1 MEIRVR
7 VRHEL
12 ETLVVDPAD
21 IVKFEI
27 SNRID
32 YTSKGTFKRFLKS
45 YRVQV
50 GNELYTTTDN
60 QIDALKEALQGSYDV
75 NKFTVTAHK
84 GLDERKAIDYS
95 YKMKA

>member
-27 SNRID
+27 SNRVD
-32 YTSKGTFKRFLKS
+32 HTAKGTFKRFIKL
-45 YRVQV
+45 YNVQV
-50 GNELYTTTDN
+50 GSELYSTTES
-60 QIDALKEALQGSYDV
+60 QINALEDELQGSYDV

-84 GLDERKAIDYS
+84 GLDERKAIDYT
-95 YKMKA
+95 YRMKA